1 MAAVKRMTRTQKEA
15 KAAALREDAQRL
27 FNQALSLIE
36 AAQESIGAPLHTV
49 SEISTLL
56 RGSGWAEKKLV
67 VQTEWVAGTAARDLE
82 AERRE
87 SVKKLAR
94 IRELEAWQDGVKTA
108 TKLMGIA
115 APWIRG

>member
-1 MAAVKRMTRTQKEA
+1 MAAVKQMTKAQKEA

-27 FNQALSLIE
+27 FNQALSLIKE
-36 AAQESIGAPLHTV
+36 AQESIGAPLLPV
-49 SEISTLL
+49 AEINTLL
-56 RGSGWAEKKLV
+56 RGSGEKKLV